1 MEKVY
6 VKKSKHIP
14 EKGFH
19 YTAMVLLILL
29 AIYSII
35 PFFLMLAVS
44 ISTAISSSRRRFPSR
59 RISTSGR
66 SASRSAAA
74 T

>member
-1 MEKVY
+1 MEKIV

-14 EKGFH
+14 EAGFH

-35 PFFLMLAVS
+35 PFFLML
-44 ISTAISSSRRRFPSR
+44 
-59 RISTSGR
+59 
-66 SASRSAAA
+66 
-74 T
+74 